1 MKKLLSLTLTI
12 LIATACAF
20 LVACEK
26 DPLVIK
32 DSDNL
37 VVVTADTDESL
48 SLIDYI
54 NTLDEFKDMFVIENG
69 MVTAIDGVKNAA
81 DWSKCWMIYT
91 SDSEMANVAW
101 GQIEYKGEIYGSA
114 IVGAEQLIV
123 KKGCIYIFVYQS
135 F

>member
-69 MVTAIDGVKNAA
+69 MVTAIDGVANAA

-114 IVGAEQLIV
+114 IVGAEQLVV

>member
-12 LIATACAF
+12 LVATACAF

-69 MVTAIDGVKNAA
+69 MVTAIDGVANAA

-91 SDSEMANVAW
+91 SDSEKANTAW
-101 GQIEYKGEIYGSA
+101 GQIEYKGETYGSA
-114 IVGAEQLIV
+114 IVGAEQLMV

>member
-1 MKKLLSLTLTI
+1 MKKLLSLTLSLI
-12 LIATACAF
+12 IATACAF
-20 LVACEK
+20 LIACDK

-32 DSDNL
+32 DSDTL
-37 VVVTADTDESL
+37 VVVTADTDENI

-54 NTLDEFKDMFVIENG
+54 NSLDEFKDMFVIENG
-69 MVTAIDGVKNAA
+69 MVMAIDGVANKA
-81 DWSKCWMIYT
+81 DWSECWMIYT
-91 SDSEMANVAW
+91 SDTEMANTSW

-114 IVGAEQLIV
+114 IVGAEQLTV